1 MHHKSAG
8 ATMTMYQSI
17 LPSSAVDIDSER
29 TPLTLSYDYS
39 FQRRENA
46 PRKWYLWIPLFVLG
60 VLGVA
65 VLFVLKSSSSSP
77 SEVPEDNLSSPQSQQ
92 QQTTLPIIV
101 EFNQWE
107 EWKEEMVQAA
117 QHFRSDVSQA
127 WNDGNNEKEEAL
139 VLQDWWGPTSEQ
151 AQAWWQDIATSTQEW
166 MKHVGKAA
174 QDDASRAGE
183 FLSKEENQTMTWA
196 QQEEQDAGEW
206 IKSTSKNTKE
216 WAQETGKET
225 GDLLSHA
232 RNKTEELTNS
242 TSHKAKHMA
251 GNAAENTKEWA
262 KNAENTTGH
271 WIGDEA
277 KNTKEWAENAG
288 NTTGHWIGDEAEKTK
303 EWAENAGN
311 TTGHWIGK
319 ESKQVGGWFKK
330 EAGEAGA
337 AAKKAEHW
345 AGDEMKDAGGW
356 IRKEGNATWHEAEKA
371 SEWVGDEMKDAGGW
385 IRKEGNATW
394 HEAEKAGE
402 WVGDETKRGATGTKQ
417 WFEKESNVTER
428 WISREAR
435 ASAHWFRKEA
445 RDAGSFF
452 KKEANA
458 TGNFFQKESNRTVH
472 WFEADAEAVRIW
484 WNNITHRGQ
493 VLDESLVYFNTT
505 AAFALLVSGYGW
517 YDSSRDFFTFQEG
530 FDVQENQAYCSV
542 ASAAAVINSFRGR
555 LDLPT
560 DPIFNPYPY
569 ATQNNLFNE
578 CTDENVIVHNETFDG
593 ILSAPGG
600 LNLDQA
606 KALLECNL
614 PSTGWSIEARH
625 VDPSNVTLDDMRKDL
640 VLSLMSPTSRV
651 IVNFNRAA
659 AGQVGGGHFS
669 PLGGYSHERD
679 AFLLMDVAKYKY
691 PYVWIPAPVLYR
703 ALMTVDACGSLNSPA
718 DAQAKLKKSHHEHSQ
733 PKTARSLA
741 KAMSEL
747 GCKAAYRG
755 YLIAKQL

>member
-1 MHHKSAG
+1 
-8 ATMTMYQSI
+8 MTMYQSI
-17 LPSSAVDIDSER
+17 LPSSAVDIDEER

-46 PRKWYLWIPLFVLG
+46 PRKWYLWIPAFILG

-65 VLFVLKSSSSSP
+65 VLFVLKSSSFSP
-77 SEVPEDNLSSPQSQQ
+77 DEVPEDNLSPPQSQQ
-92 QQTTLPIIV
+92 QQTTLPNIV

-139 VLQDWWGPTSEQ
+139 VLQDWWGPASEQ

-174 QDDASRAGE
+174 QDDASKAGE

-206 IKSTSKNTKE
+206 IKSASKNTKE

-251 GNAAENTKEWA
+251 DNAAENTKEWA
-262 KNAENTTGH
+262 EHAE
-271 WIGDEA
+271 
-277 KNTKEWAENAG
+277 

-303 EWAENAGN
+303 EWAENAEN
-311 TTGHWIGK
+311 TTGHWVGK
-319 ESKQVGGWFKK
+319 ESKHVGGWFKK
-330 EAGEAGA
+330 EASEAGA

-345 AGDEMKDAGGW
+345 A
-356 IRKEGNATWHEAEKA
+356 
-371 SEWVGDEMKDAGGW
+371 GDEMKDAGGW

-445 RDAGSFF
+445 QDAGSYF

-484 WNNITHRGQ
+484 WNNITHRAGVQ
-493 VLDESLVYFNTT
+493 DESLVYFNTT

-517 YDSSRDFFTFQEG
+517 YDSSRDFFTYQEG
-530 FDVQENQAYCSV
+530 FDTQENQAYCSI
-542 ASAAAVINSFRGR
+542 ASVAAVINSFRGR

-600 LNLDQA
+600 LNLDQT
-606 KALLECNL
+606 KVLLECNL
-614 PSTGWSIEARH
+614 PSTGWSVEARH

-640 VLSLMSPTSRV
+640 VLSLMSPTSRA

-741 KAMSEL
+741 KAMPEL